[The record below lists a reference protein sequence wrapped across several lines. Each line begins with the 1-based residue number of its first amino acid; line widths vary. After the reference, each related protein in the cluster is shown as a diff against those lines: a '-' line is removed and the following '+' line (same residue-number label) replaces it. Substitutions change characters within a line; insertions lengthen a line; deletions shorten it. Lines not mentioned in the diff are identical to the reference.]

1 MVFAYPAL
9 RKSTTLRFFLRK
21 YDFVDMYM
29 EIGGDTDGI
38 IVYRGVDDQ
47 GSVPLSQ
54 IPGQ

>member
-1 MVFAYPAL
+1 MIFAYSAL
-9 RKSTTLRFFLRK
+9 RKSITLCFFPRK

-29 EIGGDTDGI
+29 KVGGDTDGI